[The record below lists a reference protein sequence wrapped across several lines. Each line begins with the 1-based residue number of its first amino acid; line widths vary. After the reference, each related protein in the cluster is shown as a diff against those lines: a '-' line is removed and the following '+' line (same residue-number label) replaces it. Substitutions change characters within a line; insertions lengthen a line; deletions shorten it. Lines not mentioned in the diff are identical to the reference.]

1 MSLWRSTRNEVAGAW
16 RSLRYDMGRRTPEDA
31 PPAPAPVRAPDVTS
45 TGMST
50 FAGAA
55 AEPHRPEHTGGYV
68 RSPRRVLALSAFGVL
83 AIVGAAGAYFA
94 VVGGLGAVLQ
104 PGPAPQPYPLAAAA
118 PTDGPDTEADSVT
131 GLGRGPEPAAPA
143 RTAAAHAP
151 AVVLTAP
158 PPARVPAGAP
168 PVEREF
174 PPLPGT
180 PGGDDCDCLTPPVPT
195 PTAPPS
201 PSPTPSAD
209 PSPTESEPEPT
220 PTDGPTEWPTAE
232 PSGSGGG
239 GPVRDGHGY

>member
-16 RSLRYDMGRRTPEDA
+16 RSLRYDMGRRTPEEA
-31 PPAPAPVRAPDVTS
+31 APAPVRAPDVTS

-55 AEPHRPEHTGGYV
+55 AEPHRPEHTGGQI
-68 RSPRRVLALSAFGVL
+68 RSARRVLAMSTFGVL

-118 PTDGPDTEADSVT
+118 PTDGPATGADSVS
-131 GLGRGPEPAAPA
+131 GLGRGPAPAPA
-143 RTAAAHAP
+143 RTAAATAP
-151 AVVLTAP
+151 AVVPAAP
-158 PPARVPAGAP
+158 PPPVRVPAGAP
-168 PVEREF
+168 TRAPEI

-180 PGGDDCDCLTPPVPT
+180 PGDDCDCLTPPVPT

-201 PSPTPSAD
+201 PSATPSAE
-209 PSPTESEPEPT
+209 PSPSEPEPEPT
-220 PTDGPTEWPTAE
+220 PTDDGPTEWPTAE

-239 GPVRDGHGY
+239 Y